1 MYQHL
6 PFIFFEEIIFSNRK
20 FTTQHFT
27 ISSDIDAMEENCR
40 SLTQEQAV
48 QIGLE
53 MFGLLAAR
61 CVLLFKEH
69 IASQDLGVNFV
80 QGCINFR
87 VQLIKFHPPQIYDGL
102 MLK

>member
-1 MYQHL
+1 MNTSL
-6 PFIFFEEIIFSNRK
+6 EEKILSNRK
-20 FTTQHFT
+20 FTTQYFT
-27 ISSDIDAMEENCR
+27 ISSDMDAMEENCR

-69 IASQDLGVNFV
+69 IASQDLGVKTLI
-80 QGCINFR
+80 CSRYIIFR
-87 VQLIKFHPPQIYDGL
+87 VQ
-102 MLK
+102 